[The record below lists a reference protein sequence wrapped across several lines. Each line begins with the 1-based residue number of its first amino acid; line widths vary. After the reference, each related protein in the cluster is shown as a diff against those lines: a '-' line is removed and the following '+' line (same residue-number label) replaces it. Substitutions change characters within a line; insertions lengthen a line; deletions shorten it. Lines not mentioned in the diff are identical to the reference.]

1 MKHKKMAVMIVII
14 CILAA
19 ILAALGYKLVRQSR
33 VKSLLELGNQYLK
46 EEKYE
51 EAIASYKQILAID
64 PKQETARENIVVAAV
79 DWSENLVDAKEFDK
93 AESVIAEIYALIP
106 DARLEKKRQE
116 LVVIKKEELERQ
128 AVADQILADF
138 SELAKLCAAGDD
150 AAVYEYLES
159 DAYRTLINEKYVEFD
174 RKYETEAGTIGLYDN
189 GDYVYFGDYDGDVR
203 SGNGAWYAVSAGEA
217 QYVARGSWSDDKPN
231 GEQVATWLPD
241 DQVMKGS
248 VVNGLWDGAVNLQFV
263 GKKGKVLDWPITFCD
278 GIAQIVDTR
287 NGNVVS
293 QIYGAGGEVK
303 NELSY
308 DDPNKVDG
316 IWGFIN

>member
-128 AVADQILADF
+128 EVADQILADF
-138 SELAKLCAAGDD
+138 SELA
-150 AAVYEYLES
+150 S
-159 DAYRTLINEKYVEFD
+159 YVQPGMMQP
-174 RKYETEAGTIGLYDN
+174 YM
-189 GDYVYFGDYDGDVR
+189 
-203 SGNGAWYAVSAGEA
+203 S
-217 QYVARGSWSDDKPN
+217 
-231 GEQVATWLPD
+231 
-241 DQVMKGS
+241 
-248 VVNGLWDGAVNLQFV
+248 
-263 GKKGKVLDWPITFCD
+263 
-278 GIAQIVDTR
+278 
-287 NGNVVS
+287 
-293 QIYGAGGEVK
+293 
-303 NELSY
+303 
-308 DDPNKVDG
+308 
-316 IWGFIN
+316 IWRAMHIEH

>member
-263 GKKGKVLDWPITFCD
+263 GKKGKVLDWPITFRD

>member
-128 AVADQILADF
+128 EVADQILADF

-189 GDYVYFGDYDGDVR
+189 GDYVYFGDYDGEVR
-203 SGNGAWYAVSAGEA
+203 SGNGAWYAAAAGEA

-263 GKKGKVLDWPITFCD
+263 GKKGKVLDWPITFRA